1 MTTIPANWPFPI
13 VNGVRTPESQALMD
27 EKNPPPSNT
36 QRQMQEDLAN
46 MEEALF

>member
-13 VNGVRTPESQALMD
+13 VNGQRIPESQQALMD
-27 EKNPPPSNT
+27 AKRLPSNVDQ
-36 QRQMQEDLAN
+36 QRKEDLAQ